1 MAKIELYSWQ
11 FCPFAQRARIVL
23 AVKQINHELHEVDIT
38 QPYPERFLE
47 MNPVGK
53 VPTVVYDG
61 KSVYESEVVCEFL
74 DELFPKKPVLPID
87 PYNRAISRLFISYG
101 TSTFI
106 PALYTLLTNQE
117 PEKDDE
123 LKQKALDSWKWVNDF
138 LVKHNPKGTYLFDEP
153 TLADY
158 AYGPFFQRW
167 RIVEYYRY
175 FEVPLTQEYTRVL
188 KWRDA
193 LLELPIVQ
201 STGHAHEKMVKLY
214 ADYARGYDN
223 GKIPPGQEH
232 SAFDLTVP
240 LEEREMPARGLRLIN
255 G

>member
-23 AVKQINHELHEVDIT
+23 AVKEINHELLEIDIT
-38 QPYPERFLE
+38 KPYPQRFLE
-47 MNPVGK
+47 MNPSGK

-61 KSVYESEVVCEFL
+61 KPIYESEVVCEFL
-74 DELFPKKPVLPID
+74 DELFSEKPAMPTD
-87 PYNRAISRLFISYG
+87 PYNRAISRLLIGYG
-101 TSTFI
+101 TSKFI

-117 PEKDDE
+117 PEKDGE
-123 LKQKALDSWKWVNDF
+123 LKQKALDSWKWINDF
-138 LVKHNPKGTYLFDEP
+138 LVKHNPNGTYLFDEP
-153 TLADY
+153 NLADY

-167 RIVEYYRY
+167 KIVEYYRY
-175 FEVPLTQEYTRVL
+175 FEVPNTEAYVRVL
-188 KWRDA
+188 KWCDA

-201 STGHAHEKMVKLY
+201 ETGHPHEDLIKLY

-223 GKIPPGQEH
+223 GKVPPGHER
-232 SAFDLTVP
+232 SAFDLTVLP
-240 LEEREMPARGLRLIN
+240 EQREMPPRGLRLNN